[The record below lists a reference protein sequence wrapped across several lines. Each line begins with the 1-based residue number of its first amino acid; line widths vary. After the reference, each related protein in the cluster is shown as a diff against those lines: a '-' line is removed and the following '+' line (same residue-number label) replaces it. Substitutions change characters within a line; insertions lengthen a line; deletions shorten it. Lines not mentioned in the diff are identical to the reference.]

1 MKIIAG
7 FSLLIFIFS
16 IAVTQAQD
24 SYSLSGTVG
33 FQGVGDII
41 VNLCTQEEWE
51 GDKKPVFS
59 FVAKLTEEQKKSG
72 NVSFK
77 IEGVPGGRYGL
88 IAFQDIDENG
98 KLDRN
103 SKGTPLEP
111 FGTYRHSFLN
121 LWSGVQ
127 FEVKQDI
134 TLPEIMLL
142 NILE

>member
-1 MKIIAG
+1 MKKIAE
-7 FSLLIFIFS
+7 FSILIFIFS

-51 GDKKPVFS
+51 SDRKPVFS

-77 IEGVPGGRYGL
+77 IEGVAGERYGL

-111 FGTYRHSFLN
+111 FVTNRHSFLN